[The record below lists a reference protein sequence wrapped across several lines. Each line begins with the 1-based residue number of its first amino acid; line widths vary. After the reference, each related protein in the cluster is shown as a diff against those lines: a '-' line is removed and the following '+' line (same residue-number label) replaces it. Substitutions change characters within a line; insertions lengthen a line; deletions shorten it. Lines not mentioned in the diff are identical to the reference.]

1 MKRILFLL
9 TLMLLV
15 HFGKAQSTSPNAY
28 QKRVLETPEIELL
41 MSYYQQ
47 DGDHSAVGGGIGD
60 ESLDDVT
67 PTIVITLPLNDND
80 VLTIDAGLSAYTSA
94 SSSNINPFNS
104 TGASGRGGD
113 DEEDEDDYEGDD
125 EDDFRPGTSGAAVG
139 TPWLA
144 SSGASKSDVLASVS
158 LAYSHSSDDRN
169 WILGLHGS
177 VSKEYD
183 YHSLGFG
190 GSVARLFAEKNTE
203 LSLKTQV
210 YLDAW
215 KPIYPTELHEYSQ
228 YGSNFLNSG
237 YFEGMTV
244 LNEQGNPTTAYL
256 PNLFSEW
263 DSKKRNSYSASLG
276 LSQIFSRRLQ
286 ASFFVDLIYQKG
298 LLSTPYH
305 RIYFADRPNY
315 YIGNASDIPVYTSRE
330 NTGVF
335 RLADEVERL
344 PDTRLKIPFGARIN
358 YYLSQTFKLR
368 TYYRYYTDDWGITA
382 HTGSVELPVSLS
394 PSFTLT
400 PTYRYYEQTAASYF
414 APFETHVST
423 EQYYTSDYDL
433 ADFQSNQ
440 YGIGL
445 SYTNI
450 FSKPKLFNLG
460 LKNVNLR
467 FSHYDRS
474 DGLKANIVSF
484 GLKYVFE

>member
-1 MKRILFLL
+1 MKRILLLFFLL
-9 TLMLLV
+9 LLF
-15 HFGKAQSTSPNAY
+15 HFGKAQSTNQNTY
-28 QKRVLETPEIELL
+28 KKRVLESPEIEIL

-47 DGDHSAVGGGIGD
+47 NGDHSSVGGGIGD
-60 ESLDDVT
+60 ESLDNFT
-67 PTIVITLPLNDND
+67 PTIVVTLPLNDDD
-80 VLTIDAGLSAYTSA
+80 VLTIDVGLSAYTSA

-104 TGASGRGGD
+104 SGASARGD
-113 DEEDEDDYEGDD
+113 DEEDEDDHEGDD
-125 EDDFRPGTSGAAVG
+125 EDDFQPGSSEPTTG

-144 SSGASKSDVLASVS
+144 SSGASQSDVLASVS
-158 LAYSHSSDDRN
+158 IDYSHSSDDRN

-177 VSKEYD
+177 ASKEYD

-215 KPIYPTELHEYSQ
+215 KPIYPTELHEYSR
-228 YGSNFLNSG
+228 YGSNFQNSG

-244 LNEQGNPTTAYL
+244 INEQGNPTTAYL
-256 PNLFSEW
+256 PDLFSEW

-276 LSQIFSRRLQ
+276 FSQIVSERLQ
-286 ASFFVDLIYQKG
+286 ASFFVDLIYQEG
-298 LLSTPYH
+298 RLSTPYH

-315 YIGNASDIPVYTSRE
+315 YIGTASDIPVYATRE

-344 PDTRLKIPFGARIN
+344 PETRLKIPFGARIN
-358 YYLSQTFKLR
+358 YYLSETFKLR

-394 PSFTLT
+394 PKFTLT
-400 PTYRYYEQTAASYF
+400 PTYRYYEQTAATYF

-423 EQYYTSDYDL
+423 EQFYTSDYDL
-433 ADFQSNQ
+433 AEFQSNQ
-440 YGIGL
+440 WGIGL

-450 FSKPKLFNLG
+450 FSTPKFLRLG

-467 FSHYDRS
+467 FGHYDRS

-484 GLKYVFE
+484 GFKYVFE

>member
-1 MKRILFLL
+1 MTRILLL
-9 TLMLLV
+9 FILLLFF
-15 HFGKAQSTSPNAY
+15 HFSEAQSTNPNSY
-28 QKRVLETPEIELL
+28 KKRVLESPEIEIL
-41 MSYYQQ
+41 MSYYRQN
-47 DGDHSAVGGGIGD
+47 GDNSAVGGGIGD

-67 PTIVITLPLNDND
+67 PTIVVTLPLNDDD

-104 TGASGRGGD
+104 SGASGRGD
-113 DEEDEDDYEGDD
+113 DDDDD
-125 EDDFRPGTSGAAVG
+125 DDDDFRPGLSGPATG

-144 SSGASKSDVLASVS
+144 SSGASQSDVLASVS
-158 LAYSHSSDDRN
+158 IDYSHSSDDRN
-169 WILGLHGS
+169 WILGVHGA

-256 PNLFSEW
+256 PDRFSEW

-276 LSQIFSRRLQ
+276 FSQIVSQRLQ
-286 ASFFVDLIYQKG
+286 ASFFVDLIYQEG

-315 YIGNASDIPVYTSRE
+315 YIGTASDIPVYTSRE

-358 YYLSQTFKLR
+358 YYLSETFKLR

-382 HTGSVELPVSLS
+382 HTGSVELPISLS
-394 PSFTLT
+394 PSFTVT
-400 PTYRYYEQTAASYF
+400 PTYRYYEQTAATYF

-423 EQYYTSDYDL
+423 EQFYTSDYDL
-433 ADFQSNQ
+433 SDFQSNQ
-440 YGIGL
+440 WGIGL

-450 FSKPKLFNLG
+450 FSQPKFLRLA
-460 LKNVNLR
+460 LKNVSLR
-467 FSHYDRS
+467 FGHYDRS

-484 GLKYVFE
+484 GVKYVFE